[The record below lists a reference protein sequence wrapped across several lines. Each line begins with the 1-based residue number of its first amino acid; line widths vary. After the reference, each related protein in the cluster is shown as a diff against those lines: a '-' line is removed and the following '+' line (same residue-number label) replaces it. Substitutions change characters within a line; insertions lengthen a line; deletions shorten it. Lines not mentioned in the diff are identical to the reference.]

1 MILSEF
7 ESLKD
12 ELPWQTE
19 SRLAVL
25 SSSGKPTNGH
35 APGGQKQFFGVGPKK
50 AARTNS
56 LLDPQIEMSH
66 SEAYNNDGYNG
77 SSARV

>member
-25 SSSGKPTNGH
+25 SSSGRPTNGH
-35 APGGQKQFFGVGPKK
+35 APGNQKQFFGAGPKK
-50 AARTNS
+50 AVRSNS
-56 LLDPQIEMSH
+56 LLNPEIEMSH
-66 SEAYNNDGYNG
+66 SEAYNNGYNG
-77 SSARV
+77 GSSAPV